1 MAQEFA
7 VSPPL
12 VPLTTT
18 FGAIIRL
25 LDDKVLPL
33 TKLDKWSNFLGW
45 PSYGTNDL

>member
-1 MAQEFA
+1 MAQESA
-7 VSPPL
+7 VSAPL
-12 VPLTTT
+12 APLTMT

-25 LDDKVLPL
+25 LDGLALPM